1 MPYDLTFIE
10 YEGTETF
17 HDPVSGS
24 DRTVPIYRS
33 SWMLEGRWSGKK
45 LPPAIGD
52 RVTINFNGLG
62 PGTVESYFIEDRWL
76 GVKVKLDKQ
85 PEWHRKQNPGRDF
98 ALVFGRELD

>member
-1 MPYDLTFIE
+1 MPYEFTSIE
-10 YEGTETF
+10 RKGTETIR
-17 HDPVSGS
+17 DSVSGEVRDLPVYGAS
-24 DRTVPIYRS
+24 DYG
-33 SWMLEGRWSGKK
+33 LWSGKNPV
-45 LPPAIGD
+45 PPAIGE